1 MNFYHVYARVFLEV
15 IEMAD
20 YKSMYKH
27 LFQQTERAVRIIQQ
41 AQLDC
46 EEIYINTPEPRLVPL
61 EKPEEP
67 KPKPEPESEP
77 DFPTGTDVPL

>member
-1 MNFYHVYARVFLEV
+1 
-15 IEMAD
+15 MAD

-46 EEIYINTPEPRLVPL
+46 EEIYINTPEPEFQILTMPT
-61 EKPEEP
+61 E
-67 KPKPEPESEP
+67 PEPEDDDIPEKN
-77 DFPTGTDVPL
+77 DKA